1 MQILAFYGFGY
12 IFSYASIHGKYSLW
26 IIQELKN
33 NQMLATEWVKG
44 DLCFYVSDVWKRI
57 Y

>member
-1 MQILAFYGFGY
+1 MPILAFYGFVY
-12 IFSYASIHGKYSLW
+12 IFPFASIHGKYSLW

-33 NQMLATEWVKG
+33 SQMLATEWLKG